1 MTVRSRPARRGLLPV
16 AGSPCVLLAGLLATA
31 TIVPTASAGPF
42 RYPEG
47 KHGGGELRSIE
58 GIPVLTVRGTP
69 EEMGEQH
76 GVLALKPAAGLVA
89 HFDEYLKKKGLDKIK
104 PVLFA
109 ASQGF
114 FRRFPEPYRVEI
126 ESMIKAAG
134 VDRNLVVLGN
144 ASSDLQNILGCSGLL
159 VSAGRSATGGALYG
173 RNFDFPGDDL
183 IAEYSLVIVYRPT
196 GRKAFA
202 MVTFPGLLAASVGI
216 NEDGLVLGAN
226 TARRTGDGSLPF
238 DPGGLP
244 YFVSARE
251 VMEGCASVDEFERW
265 IRGHSRTT
273 QGILLGC
280 DPGRQAVF
288 EITTRNIGVRQPEDG
303 LVYCTNHFLQAPMK
317 TASDCW
323 RYPRLERS
331 RELERL
337 SVADV
342 ARFMNDVNQGKR
354 TIQTMVFE
362 PAKLVLHLGIGR
374 GPTSARPLKAL
385 DLKPLL
391 KAAQ

>member
-1 MTVRSRPARRGLLPV
+1 MIPGLVGLLS
-16 AGSPCVLLAGLLATA
+16 AAA
-31 TIVPTASAGPF
+31 IVSTASAEPF

-47 KHGGGELRSIE
+47 KHGGGELRYIE
-58 GIPVLTVRGTP
+58 GIPVLTVCGTP

-76 GVLALKPAAGLVA
+76 GVLALKPAAALVT
-89 HFDEYLKKKGLDKIK
+89 HFDGYLKQKGLDTIK

-114 FRRFPEPYRVEI
+114 FQRFPEPYRVEI
-126 ESMIKAAG
+126 EAMIKAAG

-159 VSAGRSATGGALYG
+159 VSAERSATGGALYG
-173 RNFDFPGDDL
+173 RNFDFRGDDL

-216 NEDGLVLGAN
+216 NEDCLVLGAN

-238 DPGGLP
+238 DPGGIP

-251 VMEGCASVDEFERW
+251 VMEGCASVDEFEQW

-288 EITTRNIGVRQPEDG
+288 EITTRNVGVRQPEDG
-303 LVYCTNHFLQAPMK
+303 LVCCTNHFRQAPMK
-317 TASDCW
+317 TASNCW
-323 RYPRLERS
+323 RYPRLEKS
-331 RELERL
+331 RELEQL

-342 ARFMNDVNQGKR
+342 ARLMHDVNQGKR

-362 PAKLVLHLGIGR
+362 PGKLVVHLGLGR
-374 GPTSARPLKAL
+374 GPTSGRPLKAL

-391 KAAQ
+391 KPAG